1 MKVIYECGD
10 VFEYIGRAEDVIC
23 IINKDNIVINNCD
36 CNYNPT
42 FKHSYV
48 GGIENNFKFTE
59 EEKEAI
65 TLSLKHE
72 FLTDS
77 MFIRRK
83 YFTYE
88 IKMEMSTLTQE
99 VRVMF
104 EDGTI
109 LIFQKGTLYDS
120 IIDRIEEKINEI
132 IKSESK

>member
-1 MKVIYECGD
+1 
-10 VFEYIGRAEDVIC
+10 
-23 IINKDNIVINNCD
+23 
-36 CNYNPT
+36 
-42 FKHSYV
+42 
-48 GGIENNFKFTE
+48 
-59 EEKEAI
+59 
-65 TLSLKHE
+65 
-72 FLTDS
+72 